1 MSQSIAEGGVQY
13 GFVGAGVMAEVMV
26 SGLLQE
32 GGLRPDQL
40 IVSDRSSAR
49 QAALGALGVR
59 VTPDNLSCA
68 LASPVVVLAVKPQTL
83 AEVLAELRG
92 RLPADTLVVSIVAGA
107 RIRAIQE
114 GLGHQRVVRCMPNLP
129 CRIRQGMTV
138 WTAASGAS
146 GLDAAR
152 TRALLRPMGIEH
164 YVDDEGHLDRAT
176 AVSGSGP
183 AIVAEFIKAMFEAA
197 VFIGEPRGLAHESV
211 LATVIGTAQMIRE
224 EGQRHT
230 HVAQLIDEV
239 TSPGGTTS
247 RALQVLKRGQL
258 AATIND
264 AVEAAHAR
272 TVALGDALEQ
282 SLLTAAAQA
291 PGLPA
296 PTVSAPVAPAV
307 TVAPEVPV
315 VPVAPEVAVQ
325 PVVPVAPVAPVVLVA
340 PAPVVAAPK
349 APAVPK
355 VAKAKAEPKDP
366 VAPAEAAAPEAPAK
380 RRRRRRGQG
389 PVGSTL
395 SQRLIAGCADA
406 ELARDLRRRVN
417 TIFDGQRTLEDAVEA
432 LLAPTAGR
440 RFSRVEFKLLLK
452 ETLGIKRVNDGQVDG
467 FVAVLGATAGA
478 EGDPLDFPDHL
489 DPLGAEAADP
499 EPAEADEFEP
509 SADSAAEGEAPSL
522 PSADEDADDYIG

>member
-59 VTPDNLSCA
+59 VTPDNLTCA

-114 GLGHQRVVRCMPNLP
+114 GLGHARVVRCMPNLP

-296 PTVSAPVAPAV
+296 PTAPISAPIPAPAPAPAPVAPLVPPV
-307 TVAPEVPV
+307 TVAPAVPV
-315 VPVAPEVAVQ
+315 VTEAPEAPEVAVQ
-325 PVVPVAPVAPVVLVA
+325 HVVPVAPVVLVA
-340 PAPVVAAPK
+340 PAPFVAAPK
-349 APAVPK
+349 APAVTK
-355 VAKAKAEPKDP
+355 AAKAKAAPKAEPKDP
-366 VAPAEAAAPEAPAK
+366 VAPAEAAAPEAPPETVEA
-380 RRRRRRGQG
+380 RVLVVDDHAVNRQALTLVLAPLGIT
-389 PVGSTL
+389 PVTIGS
-395 SQRLIAGCADA
+395 A
-406 ELARDLRRRVN
+406 EEGLELLARETFDVVLMDVYMPDMDGRDATRLLRSRPGPNQSTPVIAITASATER
-417 TIFDGQRTLEDAVEA
+417 DWEA
-432 LLAPTAGR
+432 CRAAGM
-440 RFSRVEFKLLLK
+440 
-452 ETLGIKRVNDGQVDG
+452 TGH
-467 FVAVLGATAGA
+467 VAKPIEPAQLYAA
-478 EGDPLDFPDHL
+478 L
-489 DPLGAEAADP
+489 EAALSAV
-499 EPAEADEFEP
+499 AEREVV
-509 SADSAAEGEAPSL
+509 AA
-522 PSADEDADDYIG
+522 